1 MSESI
6 LPDKE
11 RCTKHVKPRGKTCV
25 NIPILGHRDPRGPDN
40 NVRVWVDDEDQ
51 LHIRVE
57 KTYRCYQYKETIIT
71 DSFVEIIA
79 V

>member
-1 MSESI
+1 MSQ

-11 RCTKHVKPRGKTCV
+11 RVAKYIKPRGKTCV

-40 NVRVWVDDEDQ
+40 NVRVWVDEQDK

-57 KTYRCYQYKETIIT
+57 KTDRCYHFEEVLNEQGY
-71 DSFVEIIA
+71 VEVIA
-79 V
+79 G